1 MRKSRYYK
9 TLSRRQ
15 DHAVGRRR
23 GDPVTFRS
31 QRKRSMIR
39 LKRGTTFLMPV
50 HTHNLEEMMRSAHN
64 EIVQHF
70 TCPLCEAH
78 VPVEKRVAI
87 PYIDSLSALDLM
99 VVTMPQK
106 KFDYLRKVWG
116 FKLGVKK
123 ICDFFT
129 RWFV

>member
-15 DHAVGRRR
+15 GHSIGRRR

-31 QRKRSMIR
+31 QRKHNMIR
-39 LKRGTTFLMPV
+39 LKRGTTFVMSV
-50 HTHNLEEMMRSAHN
+50 HVHNLEKMMQSAHN

-78 VPVEKRVAI
+78 APVEKRVAI
-87 PYIDSLSALDLM
+87 PCIDSLSALDLM

-106 KFDYLRKVWG
+106 KFKYLRKIWG
-116 FKLGVKK
+116 FWLRVKK
-123 ICDFFT
+123 IFDFFACK
-129 RWFV
+129 FV